1 MFDIREYYRDV
12 DPRAGLPVEQST
24 GEIEEDLS
32 IDIDNLLRARFDPL
46 YVRDRFRRN
55 SATVEIIYP
64 RRTCHGSRA
73 ILRGPDYMRYL
84 LSLYPRKSDLE
95 NVEKIVLRPRHI
107 EEGET
112 ELMAL
117 YLRQRAILVF
127 YLHHPCLFAIDNSR
141 FGEYAEFLSFEIAES
156 FASGG
161 LPAEWST
168 RDGIRIPPLW
178 YVLSIVSRSD
188 DTRIDKFFI
197 RRDRSEAPGISSQI
211 DEISF
216 FYSRNGY

>member
-12 DPRAGLPVEQST
+12 DAMDGPPVEQST
-24 GEIEEDLS
+24 GEIEDDLS
-32 IDIDNLLRARFDPL
+32 LDIDNILVSRFDSL
-46 YVRDRFRRN
+46 YVGDRFRHGRG
-55 SATVEIIYP
+55 AVEILYP
-64 RRTCHGSRA
+64 RRTYQGSRA
-73 ILRGPDYMRYL
+73 ILKGPDYIRYL

-95 NVEKIVLRPRHI
+95 NVEKIVLRPRHV
-107 EEGET
+107 EAGET

-117 YLRQRAILVF
+117 YLRRRAILVF

-141 FGEYAEFLSFEIAES
+141 FSEYAEFLSFELAES

-161 LPAEWST
+161 IPAEWSG

-178 YVLSIVSRSD
+178 YALSIVSRSD
-188 DTRIDKFFI
+188 DARIDKFFI
-197 RRDRSEAPGISSQI
+197 RRDRAETPAVSSQI